1 MSKLSLGFGDFVYSG
16 LYPTTMRTNSLF
28 ILSFLLL
35 LSFSVLGQQVDKI
48 QGTVYN
54 DKNQN
59 GIRDKNEEG
68 IAGVAVSDQVQVV
81 KTDAKGHYE
90 ILSSKGFGF
99 VFISQPIGFSTPK
112 WWQKITAEKSVY
124 DFPLVNSM
132 APTTFTFLHASDT
145 HISEKSVDRMQ
156 KLREIVES
164 TKPDFILITGD
175 LVKDALRVSEK
186 EASGYY
192 ELYKKEIEKFS
203 VPVWNVPGNH
213 EIFGIERHQSL
224 VSKAHPL
231 YGKKMYHHYL
241 GPNYFSF
248 NYGGVHF
255 VGLDDVDFEDLWY
268 YGHVDSTQLNWLKA
282 DLANVPATTP
292 IITFNH
298 MPFFSGSLSTDPYTE
313 TGPGRTL
320 ERENGVLQ
328 FRHVVSNAHEVVS
341 AVKTHPYP
349 IALSGHNHV
358 RQVFWYETEGQK
370 TRFEQTAAMVESVR
384 EANEVMP
391 SGVTLYSVKDGKVDD
406 GKFIPLDKK

>member
-1 MSKLSLGFGDFVYSG
+1 
-16 LYPTTMRTNSLF
+16 MRKNF
-28 ILSFLLL
+28 ILFLFLLF
-35 LSFSVLGQQVDKI
+35 SFRASGQWLDKI
-48 QGTVYN
+48 VGTVYH
-54 DKNQN
+54 DKNKN

-68 IAGVAVSDQVQVV
+68 IADVSVSDQVQVA

-90 ILSSKGFGF
+90 ILNSKGFGF
-99 VFISQPIGFSTPK
+99 VLVSQPLGFNASM
-112 WWQKITAEKSVY
+112 WWQKITPEKSAY
-124 DFPLVNSM
+124 DFPLVSSM
-132 APTTFTFLHASDT
+132 TPTSFSYIHASDT
-145 HISEKSVDRMQ
+145 HISEKSLDRMQ
-156 KLREIVES
+156 KLRDIVNA
-164 TKPDFILITGD
+164 TKPDFVLITGD

-186 EASGYY
+186 EASGYF

-203 VPVWNVPGNH
+203 VPVWNTPGNH

-224 VSKAHPL
+224 VSKTHPL

-282 DLANVPATTP
+282 DLANVPSTTP
-292 IITFNH
+292 IISFNH
-298 MPFFSGSLSTDPYTE
+298 IPFFSGSLSTDPYTE

-328 FRHVVSNAHEVVS
+328 FRHVVSNAHEVIGVI
-341 AVKTHPYP
+341 KTHPYP

-358 RQVFWYETEGQK
+358 RQVFWYEIEGQK
-370 TRFEQTAAMVESVR
+370 TRFEQTAAVVESIR
-384 EANEVMP
+384 DANEVMP